1 MEKALLVLID
11 FQSAPKQALPAEREA
26 ELDSLAVAAR
36 LKPLKVFHARHAKPN
51 SSLLIGSGK
60 AAEIAETAARL
71 KAEVVVFEDDL
82 SPSQQRNLETLL
94 NVKTIDRTQLILDIF
109 ASRARMAEGKVQ
121 VELAQLQY
129 LLPRLTGKGVE
140 LSRLGGGVGTRGPG
154 EQKLETDRRRIRARI
169 ARLTSEL
176 KELKNRRHAGLERKK
191 EMNLPV
197 VALVGYTH
205 AGKSTLFNA
214 LTDARVEVRHRLFST
229 LDTITRLIRLPH
241 NQQALLVDTVGF
253 IRDLPHHLVESFKAT
268 LEETIHADL
277 LLHVAD
283 ASRPDLAGVEAAVR
297 SVLESLGVET
307 RDVLKVFSKADL
319 VAGHPRPGL
328 YVSAK
333 TGEGLKALREAL
345 ALKLSGERRTRLV
358 FVPRGRLGLVPLFY
372 KEGEVLGRRDRDGG
386 AELTVSL
393 SDRAFETLCRRLS

>member
-1 MEKALLVLID
+1 
-11 FQSAPKQALPAEREA
+11 
-26 ELDSLAVAAR
+26 
-36 LKPLKVFHARHAKPN
+36 
-51 SSLLIGSGK
+51 GSGK

-129 LLPRLTGKGVE
+129 LLPRLAGKGVE